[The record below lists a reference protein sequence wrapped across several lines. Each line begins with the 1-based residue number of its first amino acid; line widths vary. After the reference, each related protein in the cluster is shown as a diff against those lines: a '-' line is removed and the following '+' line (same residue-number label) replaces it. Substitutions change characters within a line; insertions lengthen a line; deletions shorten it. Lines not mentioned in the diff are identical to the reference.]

1 MSVYDIVNVKIKVIN
16 NSNINSNLMDWQNSL
31 GKGNKTDSYEWMN
44 EWLELGTSGKGGD
57 SFVEEYRQS
66 QLKLRGIWTVVWKP
80 NKIGIS

>member
-1 MSVYDIVNVKIKVIN
+1 
-16 NSNINSNLMDWQNSL
+16 
-31 GKGNKTDSYEWMN
+31 MN